1 MKMNMRRLVMGLGLS
16 AVVVL
21 AGCAAYPAGTYY
33 DGGGYSTGSYS
44 SGGYGYGGGYN
55 AYEGGYYPGAAP
67 VIIQQPPV
75 YVNGGGYYRRPDYRG
90 DYRDRDRG
98 DYSGRPGYNRPPNRP
113 PQNVDRPN
121 RPDPRPP
128 VVRPNRPAP
137 SSGYPQVTPGPSVVQ
152 PNGQYNTN

>member
-1 MKMNMRRLVMGLGLS
+1 MNMNMRRLALGLGLS

-33 DGGGYSTGSYS
+33 DGGGYSGGGYS
-44 SGGYGYGGGYN
+44 SSGYGYGGGYN
-55 AYEGGYYPGAAP
+55 AYEGGYYPGTAP
-67 VIIQQPPV
+67 VIVQQPPV
-75 YVNGGGYYRRPDYRG
+75 YVNGGGYYRRPEYRG
-90 DYRDRDRG
+90 DYRDRG
-98 DYSGRPGYNRPPNRP
+98 DYNNGRPGYNRPPNRP

-137 SSGYPQVTPGPSVVQ
+137 SSGYPQVIPGPSVVQ
-152 PNGQYNTN
+152 PNGQYNN

>member
-33 DGGGYSTGSYS
+33 DGGGYS

-55 AYEGGYYPGAAP
+55 AYEGGYYPGTAP

-75 YVNGGGYYRRPDYRG
+75 YVNGGYYRRPDYR
-90 DYRDRDRG
+90 RDDRRDWDGR
-98 DYSGRPGYNRPPNRP
+98 DGRPGYNRPQQQQQIRPQRP
-113 PQNVDRPN
+113 PRPEPN
-121 RPDPRPP
+121 
-128 VVRPNRPAP
+128 VVRPGRPAP
-137 SSGYPQVTPGPSVVQ
+137 SQAFPQVAPGSPSPVQ
-152 PNGQYNTN
+152 PNGQYVN

>member
-1 MKMNMRRLVMGLGLS
+1 MKMNMRRLAMGLGLG

-33 DGGGYSTGSYS
+33 DGGGYS

-55 AYEGGYYPGAAP
+55 AYEGGYYPGTAP

-75 YVNGGGYYRRPDYRG
+75 YVNGGGYYRRPEYRGDYRG
-90 DYRDRDRG
+90 DYRDRD
-98 DYSGRPGYNRPPNRP
+98 GRPGYNRPPNRP

-128 VVRPNRPAP
+128 VTRPNRPAP
-137 SSGYPQVTPGPSVVQ
+137 SSGYPPVVPGSPSPVQ
-152 PNGQYNTN
+152 PNGQYVN

>member
-1 MKMNMRRLVMGLGLS
+1 MKMNLRRLAMGLGLG

-33 DGGGYSTGSYS
+33 DGGGYS

-75 YVNGGGYYRRPDYRG
+75 YVNGGYYRRPDYRG
-90 DYRDRDRG
+90 DYRGDYRDRD
-98 DYSGRPGYNRPPNRP
+98 GRPGYNRPPNRP

-128 VVRPNRPAP
+128 VTRPNRPAP
-137 SSGYPQVTPGPSVVQ
+137 SSGYPPVVPGSPSPVQ
-152 PNGQYNTN
+152 PNGQYVN